1 MRLEDQYFFLRHVF
15 EVPPLMIV
23 TEVIASGVIA
33 NITTANLRALWHSPP
48 NLNALNLL
56 CIWEVR
62 THRIV
67 GSRVINDSWG
77 SQAVRQGHLICSVTS
92 NDVIGHGIPRT
103 SYQ

>member
-1 MRLEDQYFFLRHVF
+1 VRLEDQYFFLRHVF

-56 CIWEVR
+56 CNEGEVR
-62 THRIV
+62 THRGIR
-67 GSRVINDSWG
+67 SRVIDES
-77 SQAVRQGHLICSVTS
+77 
-92 NDVIGHGIPRT
+92 
-103 SYQ
+103 